1 MNSVLLLTVLAQVA
15 TAPLA
20 PAKTP
25 SAPLTWSD
33 GKRTF
38 KLYESQVLVAEP
50 RPTDAGRESLLK
62 LGATLVIDRPTMRV
76 WKVTDALAVRA
87 LLPELRPVLHD
98 SKALIGRYRVPLAL
112 VCNGERVEK
121 PWREVL
127 EGSGASC
134 LPDFWYPP
142 VLR

>member
-15 TAPLA
+15 TAPVA

-25 SAPLTWSD
+25 STPLTWSD

-50 RPTDAGRESLLK
+50 KPTDAGRDALLK

-76 WKVTDALAVRA
+76 WKVSDAIAVRNS
-87 LLPELRPVLHD
+87 LPELRPVLHD
-98 SKALIGRYRVPLAL
+98 SKALMGRYRVPLAL
-112 VCNGERVEK
+112 VCDGKRVEK
-121 PWREVL
+121 PWLEVL
-127 EGSGASC
+127 EGSGGEC

-142 VLR
+142 VMR